1 MSRRRLPARGGAQ
14 GFTLVELLVV
24 VAIVGILAAIGF
36 ALYVNVLARGRMG
49 RATAD
54 VKTISSALG
63 AYAAHMGA
71 IPTTAEG
78 LTVLAQASTNAQGQT
93 AGPFLSVVPA
103 PPTGGNPA
111 WPSVYVYRADT
122 APGGG
127 GAQGRFVVCAT
138 GDGFVAHSSGSS
150 TCP

>member
-1 MSRRRLPARGGAQ
+1 MTPTSRRRQR
-14 GFTLVELLVV
+14 GFTLIELLVV
-24 VAIVGILAAIGF
+24 VAIVGILAAIAF
-36 ALYVNVLARGRMG
+36 ALYVNVQARGRYG

-54 VKTISSALG
+54 VRAITGAVS

-78 LTVLAQASTNAQGQT
+78 LVVLAQVSTNTQGQW
-93 AGPFLSVVPA
+93 AGPYLNGVPR

-111 WPSVYVYRADT
+111 WPAAYAYQADI
-122 APGGG
+122 APGGAASPG
-127 GAQGRFVVCAT
+127 QFVVCAS
-138 GDGFVAHSSGSS
+138 GDGYVVHSAAGTT